1 MRNIL
6 TKKHR
11 EMSIVLTKF
20 IYDVVLINIFDEYLF
35 LLALVHVKGVKATPK
50 TETSKSISLNILKTS
65 IDRKIV

>member
-6 TKKHR
+6 TREHR

-20 IYDVVLINIFDEYLF
+20 ISDVVLVNIFDTYLF
-35 LLALVHVKGVKATPK
+35 LLALVQVKGVKTTPK
-50 TETSKSISLNILKTS
+50 TEAAKSISLNILKTS